1 MCGTILRPSVLLGR
15 MTKKS
20 LVLTDPAEAAV
31 VNEIVVRLV
40 GPEEVGQWDRL
51 MIQHHYLKSATMVG
65 EQLRY
70 VAEYRGQWM
79 ALIKISGWSLDIFL
93 LDSKLPLG

>member
-1 MCGTILRPSVLLGR
+1 

-51 MIQHHYLKSATMVG
+51 MIQP
-65 EQLRY
+65 
-70 VAEYRGQWM
+70 
-79 ALIKISGWSLDIFL
+79 II
-93 LDSKLPLG
+93 

>member
-51 MIQHHYLKSATMVG
+51 MIQP
-65 EQLRY
+65 
-70 VAEYRGQWM
+70 
-79 ALIKISGWSLDIFL
+79 II
-93 LDSKLPLG
+93 

>member
-1 MCGTILRPSVLLGR
+1 

-40 GPEEVGQWDRL
+40 GPEEVWEWDRL
-51 MIQHHYLKSATMVG
+51 MIQHHYLKSALLAFLFFKYTCASSTTMT
-65 EQLRY
+65 
-70 VAEYRGQWM
+70 
-79 ALIKISGWSLDIFL
+79 
-93 LDSKLPLG
+93 